1 MRGGWR
7 WFGGGPMGDAAARC
21 VDEVFLC
28 SFLYYFV
35 LLALF
40 IAVAICWMDLVFR

>member
-28 SFLYYFV
+28 SFFV
-35 LLALF
+35 LFCIVGFVYCGGYLLDGF
-40 IAVAICWMDLVFR
+40 GF